1 MNDKT
6 QENPAKASASR
17 AVCLVSSFG
26 TRPLLCLDLLCFDRE
41 RGSFVQTKGFG
52 LLPFKR
58 TKKQLN
64 FFYFFLDKKV
74 TKNQDLKFFERKI
87 YEACPPARPK
97 PELFDLIRKIEFRS
111 SFGVAREAHIYGQ
124 ASCFAVQTI

>member
-26 TRPLLCLDLLCFDRE
+26 TGPLLCLDLLCFGRA

-52 LLPFKR
+52 PFAFQKDE
-58 TKKQLN
+58 K
-64 FFYFFLDKKV
+64 
-74 TKNQDLKFFERKI
+74 
-87 YEACPPARPK
+87 
-97 PELFDLIRKIEFRS
+97 S
-111 SFGVAREAHIYGQ
+111 S
-124 ASCFAVQTI
+124 